1 MKQRGRPVLI
11 VAPPSRL
18 RDALQAMIRA
28 VPQVAYTVQADDGQ
42 AALRILAEHPL
53 ALVLLDADL
62 PGDEA
67 WTVLPQ
73 IKARWPQTRCI
84 VLVNNDQQRQVANMH
99 GADVVLVKGFTGAIL
114 TETVAKLLHMC
125 SAR

>member
-1 MKQRGRPVLI
+1 MKLRSQPVLI

-18 RDALQAMIRA
+18 RDGLQAMVRA

-62 PGDEA
+62 PGEAA
-67 WTVLPQ
+67 WTVLRQ
-73 IKARWPQTRCI
+73 IKAQWPQTRCI
-84 VLVNNDQQRQVANMH
+84 VLVNNGQQSQIANTH
-99 GADVVLVKGFTGAIL
+99 GADAVLVKGFTGTTL
-114 TETVAKLLHMC
+114 TETLAKFL
-125 SAR
+125 